1 MHLIMGKIVD
11 KGADFVE
18 VDPTDLVSLQGSID
32 PDDSLVSD
40 QEEFANEA
48 A

>member
-18 VDPTDLVSLQGSID
+18 VDPSDLVSLQGSVD
-32 PDDSLVSD
+32 PNDSFSAD
-40 QEEFANEA
+40 SE
-48 A
+48 